1 MTQPRWAARTLGIPT
16 SKHIVSIRDPH
27 IEPLSRLGADLRSH
41 KAFANNNQR
50 VGSIEI
56 KRCKACLQPCP
67 LRCGDT
73 MSLRLNVAAL
83 HLVHL
88 AIYGYVRFNW
98 VIELFLR

>member
-1 MTQPRWAARTLGIPT
+1 
-16 SKHIVSIRDPH
+16 
-27 IEPLSRLGADLRSH
+27 
-41 KAFANNNQR
+41 
-50 VGSIEI
+50 
-56 KRCKACLQPCP
+56 
-67 LRCGDT
+67 